1 MDWRIEIAAEDYSDL
16 REHLRGDVEEVAF
29 LFTWPYRDD
38 RRLIV
43 RDVQLV
49 PASGFSF
56 QSDYHVELAD
66 KVRPELI
73 KRAWDLDA
81 CVIEA
86 HSHLEGPAAFSASD
100 LWGFEEWVPHFRWRL
115 GGRPYAALVFAPD
128 SFDALVWIGEGSAET
143 VEAVEIGA
151 GSSLAPTGQTHS
163 ALTRASAMAR
173 PEGRERHG
181 R

>member
-1 MDWRIEIAAEDYSDL
+1 MGWRIEIDAEDYSDL

-29 LFTWPYRDD
+29 LLTRPYQGD
-38 RRLIV
+38 RRLRV
-43 RDVQLV
+43 REVNLV
-49 PASGFSF
+49 PTSGFSF

-86 HSHLEGPAAFSASD
+86 HSHLEGPAGFSVSD

-128 SFDALVWIGEGSAET
+128 AFDALVWGGEEPAEVVEAMDIIDGASLVPTGRTHRALARQKATARSAE
-143 VEAVEIGA
+143 
-151 GSSLAPTGQTHS
+151 
-163 ALTRASAMAR
+163 R
-173 PEGRERHG
+173 GRYDR
-181 R
+181 